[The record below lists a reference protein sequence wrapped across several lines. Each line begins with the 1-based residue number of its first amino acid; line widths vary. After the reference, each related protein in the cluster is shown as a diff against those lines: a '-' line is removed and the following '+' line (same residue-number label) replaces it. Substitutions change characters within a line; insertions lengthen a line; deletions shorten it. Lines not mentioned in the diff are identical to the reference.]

1 MPAYEIHYR
10 HDDGTLSA
18 KIETNCASDKEAK
31 IFAHAMKMDGVRHL
45 EVWKGETLIYER
57 PQAYAIPARQPA
69 ELRL

>member
-45 EVWKGETLIYER
+45 EVWLGDTLIYER
-57 PQAYAIPARQPA
+57 PQPYAIPSAASA
-69 ELRL
+69 ELRI